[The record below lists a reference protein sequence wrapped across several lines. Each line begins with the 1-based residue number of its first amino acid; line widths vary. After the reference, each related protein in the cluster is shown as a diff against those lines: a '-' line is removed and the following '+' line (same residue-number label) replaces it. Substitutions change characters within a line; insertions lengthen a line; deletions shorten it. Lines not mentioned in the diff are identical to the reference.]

1 MICLCVWKID
11 RFWLC
16 GSVDRLCHYFD
27 HALFRMAQQDRF
39 ISAVAWTLQMR
50 NLYGMRAGRK
60 TINNQL
66 FSMVTVPIDPQ
77 GSPCWLPTNAISAW
91 SGHRGGRTWQWPV
104 GSMSSS
110 MTSPDSNFTQY
121 MAGSGY
127 VVYQVSA
134 SIKSARLKGSKLMVF
149 RYMYGELFT
158 VVPNH
163 LLCSP
168 TSTSLVSSMGHFV
181 KHLRAICQ
189 EAFRR

>member
-1 MICLCVWKID
+1 MIFLFVWNID

-16 GSVDRLCHYFD
+16 GGVDRLCHYFD
-27 HALFRMAQQDRF
+27 RALFRMAQQDRF
-39 ISAVAWTLQMR
+39 ISAGAWTVQMR
-50 NLYGMRAGRK
+50 NLYGMMVGRK

-77 GSPCWLPTNAISAW
+77 GSPCWLPAYAVSAW
-91 SGHRGGRTWQWPV
+91 SGHRGGRTWQWPI

-110 MTSPDSNFTQY
+110 VTSPDSNFTRY

-127 VVYQVSA
+127 VVYHVSGY
-134 SIKSARLKGSKLMVF
+134 IRGARLKGFKLMVF

-163 LLCSP
+163 LFCSP
-168 TSTSLVSSMGHFV
+168 TSTSLMSSMG
-181 KHLRAICQ
+181 
-189 EAFRR
+189 AFCETP